1 MASYHWINTGVNATK
16 GDKLNP
22 LHSIL
27 KTFDEDDFVVVK
39 LDIDTPEIEGE
50 LVQQLFQDED
60 DIYGKLI
67 DQFYFEEHVKQEEL
81 RRSWGWRTKGLVL
94 HSLQLFSGLRKKG

>member
-1 MASYHWINTGVNATK
+1 MLLDTQGVRFPS
-16 GDKLNP
+16 GG
-22 LHSIL
+22 
-27 KTFDEDDFVVVK
+27 F
-39 LDIDTPEIEGE
+39 EGE

-81 RRSWGWRTKGLVL
+81 RRSWGWRTKGSVL
-94 HSLQLFSGLRKKG
+94 HSLQLFSGLRKKGIPTHHWV